1 MLVYSRRLGY
11 AHWPGNG
18 LCRIFEILH
27 SRAGSLARMAFTQQ
41 DLAAIDAAIAS
52 GELTIRGA
60 DGRMVTLRTMEE
72 LLKAR
77 DAIRAEVASTAI
89 AATRRPYPRHQ
100 LASFSD

>member
-1 MLVYSRRLGY
+1 MILHDWDMRTGRNV
-11 AHWPGNG
+11 

-27 SRAGSLARMAFTQQ
+27 SRAGSLDRMSFTQQ

-60 DGRMVTLRTMEE
+60 DGRMVTLRTMDE